1 VNKNCPYSVQIGRQ
15 IDHQIMFLQRPFWG
29 GAAVSYDRFLV
40 LEVGGILDTI
50 GAKVPNADV
59 IGDLMILML
68 EVSWIPFLPCWR
80 RTLAILSG

>member
-1 VNKNCPYSVQIGRQ
+1 VIKLDAKLISKSG
-15 IDHQIMFLQRPFWG
+15 FWSGLFGG
-29 GAAVSYDRFLV
+29 GAAESYDRFLV
-40 LEVGGILDTI
+40 LEVEGILDTC

-68 EVSWIPFLPCWR
+68 EVSWIPFLACWR

>member
-1 VNKNCPYSVQIGRQ
+1 VIKLDAKLVIKSC
-15 IDHQIMFLQRPFWG
+15 FWSGLFGG
-29 GAAVSYDRFLV
+29 GAAESYDRFLV
-40 LEVGGILDTI
+40 LEVGGILDTF

-80 RTLAILSG
+80 RTLATLSG